1 VKHRLT
7 AIAFGLLLASPL
19 PTMACAACF
28 GRSDSRLAVGMNWG
42 IFSLLVVI
50 ATMMGLIASF
60 FVFIARRAATL
71 PVEQPTDPAAPAST
85 PTSPTADRIES

>member
-1 VKHRLT
+1 MKHRLI
-7 AIAFGLLLASPL
+7 AIAFGLLLAAPL

-50 ATMMGLIASF
+50 ATMLGLIASF

-71 PVEQPTDPAAPAST
+71 PVEPPTQSPA
-85 PTSPTADRIES
+85 PTSPTTDRIDS

>member
-1 VKHRLT
+1 
-7 AIAFGLLLASPL
+7 
-19 PTMACAACF
+19 
-28 GRSDSRLAVGMNWG
+28 
-42 IFSLLVVI
+42 VVI

-85 PTSPTADRIES
+85 PTSPTTDRIES